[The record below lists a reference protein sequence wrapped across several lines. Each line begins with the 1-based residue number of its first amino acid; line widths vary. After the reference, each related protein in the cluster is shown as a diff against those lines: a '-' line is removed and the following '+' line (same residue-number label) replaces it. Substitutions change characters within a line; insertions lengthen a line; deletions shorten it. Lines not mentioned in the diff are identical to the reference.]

1 MRPCLRKEG
10 RKEGQIKKNK
20 LKTNLK
26 KKRLRQRWALVG
38 SLFQESSFFSTPP
51 TDDEEPGPQ
60 ARAVQ
65 APWDSPE
72 WEGSARWETDSPA

>member
-26 KKRLRQRWALVG
+26 KKRLGQRWGARGELVPG
-38 SLFQESSFFSTPP
+38 VFLFLYPSH
-51 TDDEEPGPQ
+51 
-60 ARAVQ
+60 R
-65 APWDSPE
+65 
-72 WEGSARWETDSPA
+72 